1 MVEHHSNNI
10 QNVILRELFNANES
24 IKIAVA
30 WFTNDLLFQ
39 PLLLKLIAGVKV
51 DIILNKDDINT
62 SSNGLDFQKFID
74 HGGKLLWNT
83 SNKLLHDKFC
93 IIDNRVVISGS
104 YNWTNKAEY
113 NDESISVFTNE
124 ETTTSFYLNLFNKL
138 SSKYDKVDKTDNV
151 KLGRFPE
158 KQGPYFELKFYHS
171 VKAVKNGKFEFLF
184 ANTEENGL
192 YAMLD
197 NETFLPKT
205 EYMFGQIQEFNACCS
220 TNVVW
225 LSGET
230 KWGLFDGDSLN
241 YIIPPTFEKV
251 QNDNKYIYQHFIVTR
266 NRKLGL
272 IDNEGKF
279 LLSCE
284 YDDMKYSGI
293 DRIECV
299 KREKYGLFNKNEGFL
314 LNCEY
319 DELRYPGR
327 YSVECVKSGKYGML
341 YCARKEINIIPCKY
355 DEIEKVYWH
364 SEQDEY
370 FKLRQ
375 NNRWVLCHNGEI
387 VSYAEYDD
395 ISHIYWCGDILFE
408 VVKDGKKGIIQKDC
422 SIIYDCV
429 LDRISRMNISAD
441 TESAT
446 LIQKGDKFG
455 LIHCGKVILS
465 PVYDAIEDNIL
476 VCRRNNIKG
485 TPKDGILV
493 LQQDGK
499 YGIYNIKNK
508 NHLKCEFASINE
520 LAKHIIEEPVSRTVS
535 AVLLATISKEI
546 ESKYPQVKVHST
558 QNKRDLS
565 TIMMQGFDYRAGIK
579 DMVEDIEKYQERI
592 ERECRLGRDH
602 DGRLKKES
610 ESIKNLLSKIKK

>member
-171 VKAVKNGKFEFLF
+171 VKAIKNGKFEFLF
-184 ANTEENGL
+184 ASTEENGL

-205 EYMFGQIQEFNACCS
+205 EYMFGQIQEFNAHYP

-225 LSGET
+225 LRGET

-241 YIIPPTFEKV
+241 YIVPPTFDSVRYGNNSFFVYGHPHFTVTVKGKFGIV
-251 QNDNKYIYQHFIVTR
+251 NNK
-266 NRKLGL
+266 
-272 IDNEGKF
+272 GKF
-279 LLSCE
+279 LLTCE
-284 YDDMKYSGI
+284 YDDIRYSGRDSI
-293 DRIECV
+293 RCV
-299 KREKYGLFNKNEGFL
+299 KR
-314 LNCEY
+314 
-319 DELRYPGR
+319 
-327 YSVECVKSGKYGML
+327 GKYGML
-341 YCARKEINIIPCKY
+341 YCARTEINIIPCIY

-408 VVKDGKKGIIQKDC
+408 VVKDGKRGIIQKDC
-422 SIIYDCV
+422 SVIYDCV

-465 PVYDAIEDNIL
+465 PVYDAIEDNII

-485 TPKDGILV
+485 IPKDGILV
-493 LQQDGK
+493 LQKDGK
-499 YGIYNIKNK
+499 YGIYNTKNK

-520 LAKHIIEEPVSRTVS
+520 LEKHITEEPVSRTVS
-535 AVLLATISKEI
+535 AVQLATLSKEI
-546 ESKYPQVKVHST
+546 ESKYPQVKVHSA
-558 QNKRDLS
+558 QSKNDLS
-565 TIMMQGFDYRAGIK
+565 TIMMQGFDYRGGIK
-579 DMVEDIEKYQERI
+579 DMVDGIEKRQERI

-602 DGRLKKES
+602 EGRLKKES

>member
-93 IIDNRVVISGS
+93 IIDNLVVISGS

-299 KREKYGLFNKNEGFL
+299 KN
-314 LNCEY
+314 
-319 DELRYPGR
+319 
-327 YSVECVKSGKYGML
+327 GKYGML
-341 YCARKEINIIPCKY
+341 YCGRKETNIIPCKY
-355 DEIEKVYWH
+355 DEIESVYWH
-364 SEQDEY
+364 SDQDEY

-395 ISHIYWCGDILFE
+395 ISHIYWCRDILFE
-408 VVKDGKKGIIQKDC
+408 VTKDDKKGIIKQDC
-422 SIIYDCV
+422 SVVYESV
-429 LDRISRMNISAD
+429 LDKISRMHISAD

-446 LIQKGDKFG
+446 LIQIGDKFG
-455 LIHCGKVILS
+455 LIHCGKVILN
-465 PVYDAIEDNIL
+465 PVYDAIEDNAL
-476 VCRRNNIKG
+476 VCRRNNING

-520 LAKHIIEEPVSRTVS
+520 LAKHIIEEQSSRRVS
-535 AVLLATISKEI
+535 ALDLQILSKKIKKNTQEAKDPRAARI
-546 ESKYPQVKVHST
+546 ERDMETLSK
-558 QNKRDLS
+558 L
-565 TIMMQGFDYRAGIK
+565 GFDYRSEIK
-579 DMVEDIEKYQERI
+579 KSMDGLKKHQERL
-592 ERECRLGRDH
+592 ERECRLGYDY

-610 ESIKNLLSKIKK
+610 ESIKELLSKIK